1 MPAFSRLHPL
11 AAACLLLP
19 LASCASMKK
28 AGSAVAHAGSSSVAK
43 VGGSM
48 SKAGDAVA
56 KFSVSDLM
64 PSKIKV
70 VEVREKDLKEVTLGK
85 DKALAYANGHDSLAQ
100 RKRGFFDFF
109 RGPVEFKEPML
120 PAMSDPAMDEG
131 LLPPKIN

>member
-28 AGSAVAHAGSSSVAK
+28 AGSAVAHVS
-43 VGGSM
+43 GSM

-85 DKALAYANGHDSLAQ
+85 DKALAYASGHDTLAQ

-120 PAMSDPAMDEG
+120 PAVSDPAMDEG